1 MALAAKIR
9 LQREINLFT
18 PESRAFLEEV
28 AMDDPSADLRE
39 NARNIVDAWWGDE
52 SGDRGS

>member
-39 NARNIVDAWWGDE
+39 NARNLVDAWWGDE